1 MRIKGKWAMRT
12 LREGRDLTKMP
23 YGTMFAKNVPV
34 MQSGIFKRSSVYHL
48 LNTIAPINHKLK
60 AELDILGC
68 TVIVAFA
75 LFVVTVVRLVWF
87 GGAQ

>member
-1 MRIKGKWAMRT
+1 
-12 LREGRDLTKMP
+12 MP
-23 YGTMFAKNVPV
+23 SSIV
-34 MQSGIFKRSSVYHL
+34 KRSGVYHL

-68 TVIVAFA
+68 TVVVAFA
-75 LFVVTVVRLVWF
+75 LFVVTMIRLILF